1 MANLFEQNRNYV
13 LGDEELDLIGD
24 RDKLA
29 QWRHK
34 GMGPAFY
41 KLGRKIVYRG
51 ADLNAWAEANRVDP
65 SINSK
70 THELE
75 TSALALQIDSEH
87 PQGHTDLSDNRD
99 NCTMS
104 SVGTYDQES

>member
-13 LGDEELDLIGD
+13 LGDLELDLIGD

-41 KLGRKIVYRG
+41 RLGRKIIYRG
-51 ADLNAWAEANRVDP
+51 ADLNAWAESSRVDP
-65 SINSK
+65 RK
-70 THELE
+70 GER
-75 TSALALQIDSEH
+75 A
-87 PQGHTDLSDNRD
+87 
-99 NCTMS
+99 
-104 SVGTYDQES
+104 

>member
-13 LGDEELDLIGD
+13 LGDEELNLIGD

-41 KLGRKIVYRG
+41 KLGRKIIYRG
-51 ADLNAWAEANRVDP
+51 ADLNTWAEASRVDP
-65 SINSK
+65 SK
-70 THELE
+70 EG
-75 TSALALQIDSEH
+75 AA
-87 PQGHTDLSDNRD
+87 
-99 NCTMS
+99 
-104 SVGTYDQES
+104 